1 LSDQFGNTVDREVW
15 VPLTAD
21 SWLNDR
27 PIGIDVGVGK
37 GRFDYV
43 FHTPTTSMEY
53 ALAFADGMLDGEGVH
68 TNEGE
73 ARQRLMTIRRE
84 LQVYHIPE
92 DHWPILM
99 EREVSITRSSWKP
112 MNV

>member
-1 LSDQFGNTVDREVW
+1 MSDQFGNHVDGEIW
-15 VPLTAD
+15 VPLKA
-21 SWLNDR
+21 NDW
-27 PIGIDVGVGK
+27 IDKIGVGK

-43 FHTPTTSMEY
+43 FHTPTASMEY
-53 ALAFADGMLDGEGVH
+53 ALAFADGELDGEGVH

-73 ARQRLMTIRRE
+73 ARMRLMTIRRE

-92 DHWPILM
+92 DCWPILM
-99 EREVSITRSSWKP
+99 EREVSVTRSSWKP